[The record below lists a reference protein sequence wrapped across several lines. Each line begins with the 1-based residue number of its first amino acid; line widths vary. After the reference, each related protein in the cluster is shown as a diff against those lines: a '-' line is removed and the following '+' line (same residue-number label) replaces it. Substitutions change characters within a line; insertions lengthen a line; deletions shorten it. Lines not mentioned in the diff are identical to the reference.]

1 MRLSEL
7 KVKQT
12 AIITKVNRA
21 LDDDSSHPD
30 LVASRLETLGFIPG
44 ASVQVIT
51 KGIFGGDPIL
61 IQIGFTRF
69 ALRKVEAGKIEIS
82 VENNLEVK
90 GVTA

>member
-12 AIITKVNRA
+12 AVIRKVHRTLDGTSQSDII
-21 LDDDSSHPD
+21 
-30 LVASRLETLGFIPG
+30 ASRLETLGFIPG
-44 ASVQVIT
+44 TQVQVIT

-69 ALRKVEAGKIEIS
+69 ALRKVEAEKIEI
-82 VENNLEVK
+82 E
-90 GVTA
+90 GVAA